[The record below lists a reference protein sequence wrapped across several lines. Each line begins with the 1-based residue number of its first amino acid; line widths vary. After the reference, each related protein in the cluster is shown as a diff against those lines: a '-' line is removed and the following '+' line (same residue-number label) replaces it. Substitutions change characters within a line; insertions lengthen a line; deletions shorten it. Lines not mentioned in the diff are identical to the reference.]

1 MAEVFIA
8 LGSNLAVPTEQLKQ
22 AIDAISRINGLTH
35 LQCSRWYKSAAIG
48 GPENQ
53 PDYLNAVCKAKYTG
67 TPLGL
72 LHALQQIENSA
83 GRTRDI
89 RWGPRTLDLD
99 IIAIEGITSAT
110 DTLTL
115 PHPRAHLRAFVL
127 KPLAELTNDL
137 HLENKPLQHW
147 LEQCQD
153 QIIEPLA

>member
-8 LGSNLAVPTEQLKQ
+8 LGSNLAVPTEQLKH
-22 AIDAISRINGLTH
+22 AIDAISRINGLTN

-48 GPENQ
+48 GPEHQ
-53 PDYLNAVCKAKYTG
+53 PDYLNAICKAKYTG
-67 TPLGL
+67 TPLSL

-127 KPLAELTNDL
+127 KPLSELTNDL
-137 HLENKPLQHW
+137 HLENQPIQHW
-147 LEQCQD
+147 LEHCQH